1 MGDVVDVV
9 ARLGGV
15 ARRRDLERAAGRRQ
29 LDAAVAAGRLVRA
42 ARGRYAL
49 PTAGAARRAAY
60 ELTGTAVLLSA
71 AAHWGWPVKQ
81 PPERPQV
88 AVPPGRKVPLG
99 ARQRYDVRWRAVPS
113 AQIADGWVTSRVRT
127 VHDCCVLLPFD
138 EALCVVD
145 SALRDRELRR
155 PDLLVLDDV
164 PPLRRQRVRRV
175 VEAGSDLAH
184 GPFESIV
191 RAIALGVSGLHVRP
205 QVHIDDADGFV
216 GVVDLADVRLRIVI
230 EADSHEFHGGAADF
244 ARDCERYS
252 RLTADGWL
260 VIRVPWK
267 QAMFRQAEVRALL
280 ERAVALRSR
289 CLGCAVA

>member
-1 MGDVVDVV
+1 M
-9 ARLGGV
+9 
-15 ARRRDLERAAGRRQ
+15 
-29 LDAAVAAGRLVRA
+29 RA

-88 AVPPGRKVPLG
+88 AVPPGRKVSVE
-99 ARQRYDVRWRAVPS
+99 ARRRYDVRWRAIPS
-113 AQIADGWVTSRVRT
+113 AQVADGWVTSRVRT
-127 VHDCCVLLPFD
+127 VHDCCVLLPFE

-145 SALRDRELRR
+145 SALRDREIRLA
-155 PDLLVLDDV
+155 DLLVLDDV
-164 PPLRRQRVRRV
+164 PPRRQRVRRV

-191 RAIALGVSGLHVRP
+191 RAIALGVPSLQVRP
-205 QVHIDDADGFV
+205 QVRIDDADGFV
-216 GVVDLADVRLRIVI
+216 VVVDLADVRLRIVI
-230 EADSHEFHGGAADF
+230 EADSHEFHAGAADF

-260 VIRVPWK
+260 VIRVPWTM
-267 QAMFRQAEVRALL
+267 AMFRQAEVRALL